1 MAKLNILFVCTV
13 NRMRSLTADQIYT
26 GDERFNVD
34 SAGTDPSAN
43 VHLEEY
49 HLEWA
54 DYVIVMEREHQN
66 KIRKRFPDY
75 YQKKPIICL
84 YIPDN
89 YDYMEQSLIDLLRVK
104 FEQIYRT
111 EIAPLF

>member
-1 MAKLNILFVCTV
+1 MAKPNILFVCSV
-13 NRMRSLTADQIYT
+13 NRMRSLTADQIYAN
-26 GDERFNVD
+26 DERFNVD
-34 SAGTDPSAN
+34 SAGTEFSAN
-43 VHLEEY
+43 VRIEEY

-54 DYVIVMEREHQN
+54 DYIIVMEREHRN
-66 KIRKRFPDY
+66 KIRKRFPEY

-84 YIPDN
+84 FIPDN
-89 YDYMEQSLIDLLRVK
+89 YDFMEQSLIDLLNAK

>member
-54 DYVIVMEREHQN
+54 DYVIVMEREHRN